1 MNRKVI
7 IIYDENSRDISL
19 SNFNETKIHFFD
31 VNTEDDFYNFTIKYF
46 SDKYDLIVIPCSL
59 GDIHTNYAGIKLGI
73 CIRLIQDS
81 NKNKYTPIIFI
92 SSDSF
97 EEIYSITL
105 EASILSA
112 AGSYLSLPN
121 KYKIESIS
129 MKAGVINSQ
138 VFKTNV
144 LKRIFLTK
152 PPQVGSHSIANEW
165 GVYRLAK
172 IGCYHL
178 PKPKSNLYLEYLKNI
193 NEYSENEFDVN
204 EVKSHKIKFKET
216 LKKIKYINIL
226 YVDDEKDKGWELVLK
241 EVFKDAIKS
250 NGNFVAVDTEDK
262 GENEI
267 RCSKWDLIL
276 LDLRLTTPEEILLA
290 NSSINKFAG
299 GRLLKLAKELN
310 PSVPVIMITA
320 SNKIW
325 NLENVIE
332 IGADGYYI
340 KESPE
345 YSQDLRYS
353 IDNYINFLNNISIIL
368 DKSRYLKWFWIHSK
382 EIKEYIKL
390 NYKSHEILANR
401 ICEKLDIA
409 FGLLKLKQNT
419 FDKKYLF
426 TDYELAFLTL
436 WSILNE
442 FSYAHIRE
450 EKNNEKKTVTLRCT
464 LSNKEIA
471 KLKVDDLGKS
481 SYISCIGNLKVSP
494 SEKYKK
500 RFKFDLNINSSAY
513 VVDRYSL
520 FEKYDYTVKN
530 INDLSFQIPSFLLI
544 ENKGNLLDD
553 FMILNRIR
561 NKLDYTHPQKNFAK
575 THTIYSSRN
584 EELAKS
590 DFILM
595 FRFLFS
601 LITDKQ
607 IPSPE

>member
-1 MNRKVI
+1 MNRKVL

-19 SNFNETKIHFFD
+19 SNFNETKIQFFN

-97 EEIYSITL
+97 EEILSITL

-121 KYKIESIS
+121 KHKIESIS
-129 MKAGVINSQ
+129 VNARVINSH

-193 NEYSENEFDVN
+193 YDYSENELDVN
-204 EVKSHKIKFKET
+204 EVKSYKIKFKET
-216 LKKIKYINIL
+216 LKKIKNIKIL
-226 YVDDEKDKGWELVLK
+226 YVDDDKDKGWELVLK

-250 NGNFVAVDTEDK
+250 NGNFVAVDTEEK
-262 GENEI
+262 GINEI
-267 RCSKWDLIL
+267 SFSEWDLIL
-276 LDLRLTTPEEILLA
+276 LDLRLSAPEESLSA
-290 NSSINKFAG
+290 ASSINRFAG

-310 PSVPVIMITA
+310 PSIPVIIITA

-345 YSQDLRYS
+345 YSIDLRYS
-353 IDNYINFLNNISIIL
+353 MDNYINFLNNISAIL
-368 DKSRYLKWFWIHSK
+368 EKSRYLKWFWSHCK
-382 EIKEYIKL
+382 EIKENIKL
-390 NYKSHEILANR
+390 NYKSNEEFGNR
-401 ICEKLDIA
+401 ISEKLDIA
-409 FGLLKLKQNT
+409 FGLLRHKQNS

-436 WSILNE
+436 WSTLNE
-442 FSYAHIRE
+442 FSYANITE
-450 EKNNEKKTVTLRCT
+450 EKNNEK
-464 LSNKEIA
+464 
-471 KLKVDDLGKS
+471 
-481 SYISCIGNLKVSP
+481 
-494 SEKYKK
+494 
-500 RFKFDLNINSSAY
+500 
-513 VVDRYSL
+513 
-520 FEKYDYTVKN
+520 
-530 INDLSFQIPSFLLI
+530 
-544 ENKGNLLDD
+544 
-553 FMILNRIR
+553 
-561 NKLDYTHPQKNFAK
+561 
-575 THTIYSSRN
+575 
-584 EELAKS
+584 
-590 DFILM
+590 
-595 FRFLFS
+595 
-601 LITDKQ
+601 
-607 IPSPE
+607 